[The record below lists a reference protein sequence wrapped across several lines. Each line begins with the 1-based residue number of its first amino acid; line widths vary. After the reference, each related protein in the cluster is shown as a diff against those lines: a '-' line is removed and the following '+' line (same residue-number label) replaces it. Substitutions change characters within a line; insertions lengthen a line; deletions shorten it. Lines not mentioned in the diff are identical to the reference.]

1 MPSQVPRRTPA
12 SFPTNIQEDAFS
24 GLSASPRDL
33 SPLVSGMMEIVTA
46 LASLTTDQS
55 GPDETFGPPD
65 GSYNRNTKGIEQL
78 VLLRFKE
85 APSSP
90 SGDIQDIVQSEY
102 QYRPMA
108 QGEEEIMR
116 IYVDKIYGSPDM
128 TEKPGGLHIEGY
140 IIRDGQSCS
149 LQAAP
154 HHPVMEAYSDLELE
168 GLLRDTPCFEIRHL
182 IYFHFTIYNMYNCCT
197 HARMY
202 AWILSIASVRPKP
215 TMDADVNLL

>member
-1 MPSQVPRRTPA
+1 MPIQVPRRTPA

-24 GLSASPRDL
+24 DSSASPRDL
-33 SPLVSGMMEIVTA
+33 SPLVSGMVEIVTA
-46 LASLTTDQS
+46 QASLTTDQS
-55 GPDETFGPPD
+55 GPDETLGPGD
-65 GSYNRNTKGIEQL
+65 VSYNRNTRGIEQL
-78 VLLRFKE
+78 VLLRCEE

-90 SGDIQDIVQSEY
+90 SGDIQDMVQSEY

-116 IYVDKIYGSPDM
+116 IYEDKIYGPPDM
-128 TEKPGGLHIEGY
+128 TEKPGGLYIEGY

-168 GLLRDTPCFEIRHL
+168 GLLRDTPEPR
-182 IYFHFTIYNMYNCCT
+182 YTP
-197 HARMY
+197 
-202 AWILSIASVRPKP
+202 VP
-215 TMDADVNLL
+215 TLDLEFPLPPGAAMISTKAVNVSAGDM